1 MTTIDPDIWTGNP
14 ADIDSDIDAETEAG
28 TGTPVIAGTGILT
41 GAGIETGT
49 ATSGTAVPRAAANP
63 VARLFRTLR
72 ERALGVAADDHGMS
86 TVAAAAFGALLY
98 TVVTGGQITDALTDI
113 IERALN
119 TQ

>member
-14 ADIDSDIDAETEAG
+14 ADIDSDIDAETE
-28 TGTPVIAGTGILT
+28 AGTGILT

-86 TVAAAAFGALLY
+86 TVEYALGTVAAAAFGALLY

>member
-49 ATSGTAVPRAAANP
+49 ATSGISIFHFPQMIPWLPTEMCTIYKSGSAAPASIACCQAAA
-63 VARLFRTLR
+63 
-72 ERALGVAADDHGMS
+72 
-86 TVAAAAFGALLY
+86 
-98 TVVTGGQITDALTDI
+98 I
-113 IERALN
+113 
-119 TQ
+119 